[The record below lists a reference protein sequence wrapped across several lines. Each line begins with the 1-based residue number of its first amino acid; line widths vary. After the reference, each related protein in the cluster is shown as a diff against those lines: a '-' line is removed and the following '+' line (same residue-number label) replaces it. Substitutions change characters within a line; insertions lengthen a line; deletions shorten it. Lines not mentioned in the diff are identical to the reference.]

1 LKTKKILLCV
11 LKKGAVLLQFIFL
24 ERFIN
29 NLSDVPKSENF
40 LYFSKITAA
49 NCPINNIIHV
59 SIFLIEFNIF
69 LGKLKDSVKNEI
81 EDLVEKV
88 NEKLDE
94 IDNESKANA
103 GHVDNLREV
112 NKELLERIKVNVQ
125 DDIDKQ
131 TGTVV
136 TR

>member
-1 LKTKKILLCV
+1 M
-11 LKKGAVLLQFIFL
+11 
-24 ERFIN
+24 
-29 NLSDVPKSENF
+29 
-40 LYFSKITAA
+40 
-49 NCPINNIIHV
+49 
-59 SIFLIEFNIF
+59 
-69 LGKLKDSVKNEI
+69 
-81 EDLVEKV
+81 

-131 TGTVV
+131 TGKCLVLLWVQNNFESVQIGLDLFKIDFQFTVKLGV
-136 TR
+136 LKRLV

>member
-1 LKTKKILLCV
+1 M
-11 LKKGAVLLQFIFL
+11 
-24 ERFIN
+24 
-29 NLSDVPKSENF
+29 
-40 LYFSKITAA
+40 
-49 NCPINNIIHV
+49 
-59 SIFLIEFNIF
+59 
-69 LGKLKDSVKNEI
+69 
-81 EDLVEKV
+81 

-131 TGTVV
+131 TGKCLISPWGQSWERVLHKHKCIQITARVPKAQV
-136 TR
+136 L

>member
-1 LKTKKILLCV
+1 MPSHLFVFSNGVTWSTIKIIPDCI
-11 LKKGAVLLQFIFL
+11 QSF
-24 ERFIN
+24 
-29 NLSDVPKSENF
+29 
-40 LYFSKITAA
+40 
-49 NCPINNIIHV
+49 
-59 SIFLIEFNIF
+59 F

-103 GHVDNLREV
+103 GHVDNLRDV

-125 DDIDKQ
+125 DDIDKH
-131 TGTVV
+131 TGNKATIFVR
-136 TR
+136 TEYCMLY

>member
-1 LKTKKILLCV
+1 M
-11 LKKGAVLLQFIFL
+11 
-24 ERFIN
+24 N
-29 NLSDVPKSENF
+29 
-40 LYFSKITAA
+40 
-49 NCPINNIIHV
+49 
-59 SIFLIEFNIF
+59 SIFFF

>member
-1 LKTKKILLCV
+1 M
-11 LKKGAVLLQFIFL
+11 
-24 ERFIN
+24 N
-29 NLSDVPKSENF
+29 
-40 LYFSKITAA
+40 
-49 NCPINNIIHV
+49 
-59 SIFLIEFNIF
+59 SIFFS
-69 LGKLKDSVKNEI
+69 GKLKDSVKDEI

-131 TGTVV
+131 TGKCLVLL
-136 TR
+136 

>member
-1 LKTKKILLCV
+1 MN
-11 LKKGAVLLQFIFL
+11 F
-24 ERFIN
+24 
-29 NLSDVPKSENF
+29 NLFV
-40 LYFSKITAA
+40 
-49 NCPINNIIHV
+49 
-59 SIFLIEFNIF
+59 
-69 LGKLKDSVKNEI
+69 GKLKDSVKDEI
-81 EDLVEKV
+81 EDIIEKV

-131 TGTVV
+131 TGKCLVLLWV
-136 TR
+136 QNNFESVQIVL

>member
-1 LKTKKILLCV
+1 M
-11 LKKGAVLLQFIFL
+11 
-24 ERFIN
+24 
-29 NLSDVPKSENF
+29 
-40 LYFSKITAA
+40 
-49 NCPINNIIHV
+49 
-59 SIFLIEFNIF
+59 
-69 LGKLKDSVKNEI
+69 
-81 EDLVEKV
+81 

-131 TGTVV
+131 TGTVAGHALGIWICGCSLFYKRELWV
-136 TR
+136 SKSAGAHSTKSLKISGCKR

>member
-1 LKTKKILLCV
+1 M
-11 LKKGAVLLQFIFL
+11 
-24 ERFIN
+24 
-29 NLSDVPKSENF
+29 P
-40 LYFSKITAA
+40 
-49 NCPINNIIHV
+49 V
-59 SIFLIEFNIF
+59 SIALIKFNIV
-69 LGKLKDSVKNEI
+69 LGKLKDSVKDEI
-81 EDLVEKV
+81 EELVEKV
-88 NEKLDE
+88 NDKLDE

-136 TR
+136 RRKLICTYLNSNFPPKL

>member
-1 LKTKKILLCV
+1 MLDDKNATYLC
-11 LKKGAVLLQFIFL
+11 
-24 ERFIN
+24 
-29 NLSDVPKSENF
+29 
-40 LYFSKITAA
+40 SKIISTF
-49 NCPINNIIHV
+49 PV
-59 SIFLIEFNIF
+59 SIALINSIFF
-69 LGKLKDSVKNEI
+69 LGKLKDSVKDEI

-131 TGTVV
+131 TGK
-136 TR
+136 

>member
-1 LKTKKILLCV
+1 M
-11 LKKGAVLLQFIFL
+11 
-24 ERFIN
+24 IN
-29 NLSDVPKSENF
+29 NLSDVPKSETF
-40 LYFSKITAA
+40 LYFSKIAA
-49 NCPINNIIHV
+49 ATWSINKIIPV
-59 SIFLIEFNIF
+59 SISLIEFNLFF

-136 TR
+136 RRKLIHRLLSETNVAKVLPILH

>member
-1 LKTKKILLCV
+1 M
-11 LKKGAVLLQFIFL
+11 
-24 ERFIN
+24 
-29 NLSDVPKSENF
+29 
-40 LYFSKITAA
+40 
-49 NCPINNIIHV
+49 
-59 SIFLIEFNIF
+59 
-69 LGKLKDSVKNEI
+69 
-81 EDLVEKV
+81 

-131 TGTVV
+131 TGKGCLSLFNYFIDINPTLMSPFFVEK
-136 TR
+136 TWF

>member
-1 LKTKKILLCV
+1 M
-11 LKKGAVLLQFIFL
+11 
-24 ERFIN
+24 
-29 NLSDVPKSENF
+29 
-40 LYFSKITAA
+40 
-49 NCPINNIIHV
+49 
-59 SIFLIEFNIF
+59 
-69 LGKLKDSVKNEI
+69 
-81 EDLVEKV
+81 